1 MDEKSVSKSLFK
13 KLSALRATLTD
24 EEQVMLDQMV
34 SGDYEVRAHV
44 TSRVTVTSK
53 MVPGPG
59 GDFTRLTTSDDDEVV
74 AHRMTPVT
82 TLRVVFD
89 ETKNTYVVV

>member
-44 TSRVTVTSK
+44 VSRVTVSSK
-53 MVPGPG
+53 GPG
-59 GDFTRLTTSDDDEVV
+59 GDFIRQTTSDDDEVV
-74 AHRMTPVT
+74 AHRMNPVT